1 MVRQQRILPTPCHT
15 QPYVDGDSFKR
26 ILRDKKV
33 VEAAISPITRAV
45 SLQRLL
51 FTLRS
56 IASSNSSHFEV
67 GTSRI
72 HRGVDYYDIL
82 LVSLWSDMP
91 LGKIATTQVAG
102 THPSTL

>member
-1 MVRQQRILPTPCHT
+1 MVSQQRILPTPRHT
-15 QPYVDGDSFKR
+15 QPYVDGDSFKW

-33 VEAAISPITRAV
+33 VEAAISHITRAV
-45 SLQRLL
+45 SLQRP
-51 FTLRS
+51 LRS